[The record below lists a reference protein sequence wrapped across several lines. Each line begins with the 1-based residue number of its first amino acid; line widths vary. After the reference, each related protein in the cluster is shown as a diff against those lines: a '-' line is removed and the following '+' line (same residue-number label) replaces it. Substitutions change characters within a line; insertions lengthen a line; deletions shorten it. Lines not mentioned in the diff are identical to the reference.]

1 MSDLQLGLVLIGVL
15 VVVGVMAYNRVQ
27 ERAAQRRADAAFKSD
42 HADAL
47 LDPGGAE
54 PAPAVR
60 EHAHRHPEGGEP
72 GRAAAPPDA
81 RLDYVVELQ
90 GDGAVAAVAVLEQW
104 RGLARR
110 FKDRVQ
116 IAGSSGEGR
125 WHALGEGDNAAYAR
139 YCAGLQLVTRTGV
152 VGEAELIEFR
162 SEVENLAAKAGLHA
176 ASPEMKAALESARE
190 LDAFCA
196 DRDIQVALHVVSKA
210 PDGIDRQA
218 VLALGERHG
227 LALEA
232 DGRFSHRDI
241 AGRLLF
247 HLADRSGARLDA
259 QGPAVLPLM
268 ALSLTMDVP
277 RAPDTQRSFEAMAR
291 LAGSLAGELG
301 GVIVDDNANALDERS
316 LAAIEAQLAAVS
328 AQLGERG
335 FAPGEALALR
345 LFS

>member
-15 VVVGVMAYNRVQ
+15 VVVGVMAYNRFQ
-27 ERAAQRRADAAFKSD
+27 ERAAQRRADAAFKSG

-47 LDPGGAE
+47 LDQGGGDPLQGARE
-54 PAPAVR
+54 PS
-60 EHAHRHPEGGEP
+60 HRHSGDDTP
-72 GRAAAPPDA
+72 GRAATPPDA
-81 RLDYVVELQ
+81 RLDYVIELRGDRAAPAVEVI
-90 GDGAVAAVAVLEQW
+90 DQW
-104 RGLARR
+104 RALARR

-125 WHALGEGDNAAYAR
+125 WHALGEGDSAAYAS

-162 SEVENLAAKAGLHA
+162 AGVENLAAKAGLHA
-176 ASPEMKAALESARE
+176 TSPEMKAALESARE

-196 DRDIQVALHVVSKA
+196 DRDIQVALHVVSKV
-210 PDGIDRQA
+210 PEGIPRHA
-218 VLALGERHG
+218 VLALGESHG
-227 LALEA
+227 LALEE
-232 DGRFSHRDI
+232 DGRLSHRDA
-241 AGRLLF
+241 AGRLQF
-247 HLADRSGARLDA
+247 HVADRSGARLDT
-259 QGPAVLPLM
+259 QGPAVSPLM

-277 RAPDTQRSFEAMAR
+277 RVADTQHSFEAMAR
-291 LAGSLAGELG
+291 LAGYLAAELG
-301 GVIVDDNANALDERS
+301 GVMVDDNANALDERS
-316 LAAIEAQLAAVS
+316 LAAIEAQLVAVS